1 MEKDR
6 DSDKVETEEKDM
18 GLLAPS
24 LNSKAM
30 SSSKKGKLNQL
41 IGKYSTKVDLN
52 KLREIR
58 KNAKN

>member
-1 MEKDR
+1 
-6 DSDKVETEEKDM
+6 M

-30 SSSKKGKLNQL
+30 SSSKKSKLNTL
-41 IGKYSTKVDLN
+41 MGKYSIKVDPN

-58 KNAKN
+58 ETAKN

>member
-1 MEKDR
+1 MDKDN
-6 DSDKVETEEKDM
+6 DKVEKEEKDL
-18 GLLAPS
+18 GLPSPS

-30 SSSKKGKLNQL
+30 SNSKKSKLNML
-41 IGKYSTKVDLN
+41 MGKYSTKVDLN